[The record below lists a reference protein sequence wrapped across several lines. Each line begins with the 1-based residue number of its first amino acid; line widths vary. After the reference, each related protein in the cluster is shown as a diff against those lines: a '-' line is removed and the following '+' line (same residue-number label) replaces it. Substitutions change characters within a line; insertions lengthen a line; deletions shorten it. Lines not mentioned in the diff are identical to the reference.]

1 MKVLENVNV
10 KTSGQTPYEIE
21 KIYDFLRTDMGD
33 LELLY
38 AVNLWYKSQCD
49 AKRFFENYDSTVFEE
64 DSVMRKT
71 KLRDCIRGAKASDVR
86 KLCRNLDRAI
96 ANNLDWLDL
105 PMDDLVN
112 LFIGFNFLD
121 QNIITL
127 DKLRKVSKKINY
139 KINKRKDFVYI
150 TNNKTGKQ
158 MIILKMDPNND
169 LHVLLYEPYNPKS
182 FKKRKVVKD
191 ADNRQEK
198 RKRIRR

>member
-1 MKVLENVNV
+1 
-10 KTSGQTPYEIE
+10 
-21 KIYDFLRTDMGD
+21 
-33 LELLY
+33 
-38 AVNLWYKSQCD
+38 
-49 AKRFFENYDSTVFEE
+49 
-64 DSVMRKT
+64 
-71 KLRDCIRGAKASDVR
+71 
-86 KLCRNLDRAI
+86 
-96 ANNLDWLDL
+96 
-105 PMDDLVN
+105 MDDLVN

-127 DKLRKVSKKINY
+127 DKLRKISKKINY

>member
-10 KTSGQTPYEIE
+10 KTKGQTPYEIE

-49 AKRFFENYDSTVFEE
+49 PKRFFENYDSTVFEE

-71 KLRDCIRGAKASDVR
+71 KLRDYIRGAKASDVR

>member
-21 KIYDFLRTDMGD
+21 KIYDFLRTHMGD

-38 AVNLWYKSQCD
+38 SVNLWYKSQCD

-71 KLRDCIRGAKASDVR
+71 KLRDYIRGAKASDVR

-182 FKKRKVVKD
+182 FKKRKVVKN

>member
-49 AKRFFENYDSTVFEE
+49 TKRFFENYDSTVFEE
-64 DSVMRKT
+64 DNVMRKT
-71 KLRDCIRGAKASDVR
+71 KLRDYIRGAKASDVR